1 MANLAISESPFSQRY
16 SASLRRFLRWLTRP
30 QVVLALIMLVIMF
43 YMVIIP
49 LYKLVETTATWQL
62 VDESRIEGAVEGEL
76 TLYHWKRMLTGFFGT
91 IYTYTPLKHSMTIAI
106 GTTLLAFFIGGSLAW
121 LVVRTDMPGRKLIN
135 QLAVLPYIMPSWTLA
150 QAWLVLF
157 KNRTQGGA
165 PGLFEYIVGQ
175 SPPDWLSYGP
185 VPIIICVALHYYTFF
200 FLFVSAA
207 LMSIDSNLEE
217 AGELMGANRW
227 RILRKITLPLVLPA
241 LLSGVIMTFSKSM
254 GTFGT
259 PNILGSP
266 IKYYVVSTM
275 MRGSLQA
282 GDKADSFVLAIVLI
296 MFSIVTISLN
306 QRLVGTRRSYET
318 IGGRGFVAMPSK
330 LRNWKNILL
339 ISVVIFQLAV
349 LLIPMGLLTYDTF
362 LLRSG
367 DFSFDNLT
375 LQNWIGEPNPS
386 YNDGEPGVLLNPRIW
401 KAAWNSIKLALY
413 TAFFTALLGVL
424 LGYSIVK
431 GRGTR
436 LSKLVDQLAYLPYVI
451 PGIAF
456 GAVYIAMFSR
466 PLGPISLFGLTIGP
480 YSLYGTFALLVI
492 VSIADKLPY
501 SSRSG
506 VSAMMQVGREL
517 EEAAQLAGASVWQR
531 FKRVIFPLTSAGFV
545 SGFLLTF
552 ITVMRELS
560 LIILLVTR
568 ETQVLAS
575 QTMRYIES
583 GRDQMAN
590 IVVIMLIL
598 ITVTGN
604 LILGRFRGGSLKKG
618 LGM

>member
-1 MANLAISESPFSQRY
+1 MTNLAITQSPFSQRFT
-16 SASLRRFLRWLTRP
+16 ASLRRFGRWLTRP
-30 QVVLALIMLVIMF
+30 QVILALIMLVVMF

-49 LYKLVETTATWQL
+49 LYKLVETTVTWQL
-62 VDESRIEGAVEGEL
+62 VDASRIDGAVEGEL
-76 TLYHWKRMLTGFFGT
+76 TLYHWTRMLTGIFGK
-91 IYTYTPLKHSMTIAI
+91 IYTYTPLQHSMTIAI
-106 GTTLLAFFIGGSLAW
+106 GTVLLALFIGGSLAW

-241 LLSGVIMTFSKSM
+241 MLSGVIMTFSKAL

-266 IKYYVVSTM
+266 IKYYVMSTM
-275 MRGSLQA
+275 MRGSLAA

-306 QRLVGTRRSYET
+306 QKLVGTRKSYET
-318 IGGRGFVAMPSK
+318 IGGRGFVSTPSK

-339 ISVVIFQLAV
+339 AMVVVFQLAV
-349 LLIPMGLLTYDTF
+349 LLIPMGLLIYDTF

-375 LQNWIGEPNPS
+375 LQNWIGQPNPK
-386 YNDGEPGVLLNPRIW
+386 YNDSEPGVLLNPRIW
-401 KAAWNSIKLALY
+401 KAAWNSIRLALI
-413 TAFFTALLGVL
+413 TAVFTALLGVL
-424 LGYSIVK
+424 LGYAIVK

-436 LSKLVDQLAYLPYVI
+436 LSKLVEQVAYLPYVI
-451 PGIAF
+451 PGIAL
-456 GAVYIAMFSR
+456 GAVYIAMFSKQ
-466 PLGPISLFGLTIGP
+466 IGP
-480 YSLYGTFALLVI
+480 LPSLYGTFALLVI

-517 EEAAQLAGASVWQR
+517 EEAAQIAGANVWQR
-531 FKRVIFPLTSAGFV
+531 FRRIIFPLTSAGFV
-545 SGFLLTF
+545 SGLLLTF

-575 QTMRYIES
+575 QTMRYIEA

-590 IVVIMLIL
+590 IVVILLIL

-604 LILGRFRGGSLKKG
+604 LIIGRFRGGSLKKG

>member
-1 MANLAISESPFSQRY
+1 MAISTMTQQPLSMRLL
-16 SASLRRFLRWLTRP
+16 AAWRRFILWLTRP
-30 QVVLALIMLVIMF
+30 QVVLALIMLVLMF

-49 LYKLVETTATWQL
+49 LYKLVETTVTWQL
-62 VDESRIEGAVEGEL
+62 SDLSRFPDAEVGGL
-76 TLYHWKRMLTGFFGT
+76 TAFHWVRMLTGIFGR
-91 IYTYTPLKHSMTIAI
+91 IYTYTPLQHSMTIAI
-106 GTTLLAFFIGGSLAW
+106 GTVVLSLLIGGSLAW
-121 LVVRTDMPGRKLIN
+121 LVVRTDMPGRKLVN

-157 KNRTQGGA
+157 KNRLAGGA
-165 PGLFEYIVGQ
+165 PGMYEAVLGV

-185 VPIIICVALHYYTFF
+185 VPIIICCALHYYTFF

-217 AGELMGANRW
+217 AGELMGASRW

-241 LLSGVIMTFSKSM
+241 LLSGFIMTFSKVM
-254 GTFGT
+254 GTFGG

-266 IKYYVVSTM
+266 VKYYVVATM
-275 MRGSLQA
+275 LRGSLAA
-282 GDKADSFVLAIVLI
+282 GDRADAFVLAIVLI
-296 MFSIVTISLN
+296 MFAMVTISLN

-318 IGGRGFVAMPSK
+318 IGGRGFVANASK
-330 LRNWKNILL
+330 LRNMKKIILTGV
-339 ISVVIFQLAV
+339 IIFQLLV
-349 LLIPMGLLTYDTF
+349 LIVPLGLLSYDTF
-362 LLRSG
+362 LLRTG
-367 DFSFDNLT
+367 DYSFSNLS
-375 LQNWIGEPNPS
+375 LQNWIGQPNPL
-386 YNDGEPGVLLNPRIW
+386 YNDGEPGVLLNPRVY
-401 KAAWNSIKLALY
+401 KTAWNSIKLALY

-436 LSKLVDQLAYLPYVI
+436 LSKLVDQLAYIPYVI

-456 GAVYIAMFSR
+456 GAVYIAMFAR
-466 PLGPISLFGLTIGP
+466 KIGP
-480 YSLYGTFALLVI
+480 LPSLYGTFALLVI
-492 VSIADKLPY
+492 VSVAKHIPY

-517 EEAAQLAGASVWQR
+517 EEAAQVAGANVWQR
-531 FKRVIFPLTSAGFV
+531 FRRIIFPLTTSGFV

-552 ITVMRELS
+552 ITTMRELS

-568 ETQVLAS
+568 DTQLLAS
-575 QTMRYIES
+575 LTMKYVEA

-590 IVVIMLIL
+590 IVILIL
-598 ITVTGN
+598 VAITVTGN
-604 LILGRFRGGSLKKG
+604 AIIGRFRGGSLKKG

>member
-1 MANLAISESPFSQRY
+1 MANAALVSTPLSQRLQA
-16 SASLRRFLRWLTRP
+16 SARRFYRWLTRP
-30 QVVLALIMLVIMF
+30 QVVLSLIMLVVMF

-49 LYKLVETTATWQL
+49 LYKLLETTVTWQL
-62 VDESRIEGAVEGEL
+62 VDVDRIDGAVEGGL
-76 TLYHWKRMLTGFFGT
+76 TLYHWQRMLTGIFGR
-91 IYTYTPLKHSMTIAI
+91 IYTYIPLQHSMTVAV
-106 GTTLLAFFIGGSLAW
+106 GTVFVAFFIGGSLAW
-121 LVVRTDMPGRKLIN
+121 LVVRTDLPGRKLIN

-165 PGLFEYIVGQ
+165 PGLFEYIVGH

-241 LLSGVIMTFSKSM
+241 LLSGVIMTFSKTM

-266 IKYYVVSTM
+266 VKYYVVSTM
-275 MRGSLQA
+275 MRGSLAA
-282 GDKADSFVLAIVLI
+282 GDRADSFVLAIVLI
-296 MFSIVTISLN
+296 MFSIVTIYVN
-306 QRLVGTRRSYET
+306 QKLVGTRKSYET
-318 IGGRGFVAMPSK
+318 IGGRGFVAMPAK
-330 LRNWKNILL
+330 LRNWKKFIL
-339 ISVVIFQLAV
+339 VMVIVFQLMV
-349 LLIPMGLLTYDTF
+349 LLIPLGLLTYDTF
-362 LLRSG
+362 LLRTG

-375 LQNWIGEPNPS
+375 LQNWIGQPNPT

-401 KAAWNSIKLALY
+401 KAAWNSIRLALY
-413 TAFFTALLGVL
+413 TSLFTALLGVL
-424 LGYSIVK
+424 LGYAIVK

-436 LSKLVDQLAYLPYVI
+436 LARLVDQLAYLPYVI

-456 GAVYIAMFSR
+456 GAVYIAMFAR
-466 PLGPISLFGLTIGP
+466 PIGP
-480 YSLYGTFALLVI
+480 LPSLYGTFALLVI

-506 VSAMMQVGREL
+506 VSAMMQVGHEL
-517 EEAAQLAGASVWQR
+517 EEAAQISGANVWQR
-531 FKRVIFPLTSAGFV
+531 FRRVIFPLTSAGFV

-575 QTMRYIES
+575 QTMRYIEA

-590 IVVIMLIL
+590 IVVLLLIV

-604 LILGRFRGGSLKKG
+604 LIIGRFRGGSLKKG

>member
-1 MANLAISESPFSQRY
+1 MAVPAITPQPLSQRLLAT
-16 SASLRRFLRWLTRP
+16 SRRFFHWLTKP
-30 QVVLALIMLVIMF
+30 HVVLALIMLVVMF
-43 YMVIIP
+43 VMVIIP
-49 LYKLVETTATWQL
+49 LYKLVETTITWQSSDL
-62 VDESRIEGAVEGEL
+62 SRFPDAVVGDL
-76 TLYHWKRMLTGFFGT
+76 TIFHWVRMLTGIFGT
-91 IYTYTPLKHSMTIAI
+91 IYTYTPLQHSMTIAI
-106 GTTLLAFFIGGSLAW
+106 GTVVLSLLIGGSLAW
-121 LVVRTDMPGRKLIN
+121 LVVRTDMPGRKLVN

-157 KNRTQGGA
+157 KNRLSGGA
-165 PGLFEYIVGQ
+165 PGMYESLLGV

-185 VPIIICVALHYYTFF
+185 VPIIICCALHYYTFF

-217 AGELMGANRW
+217 AGELMGASRW

-241 LLSGVIMTFSKSM
+241 LLSGFIMTFSKVM
-254 GTFGT
+254 GTFGG

-266 IKYYVVSTM
+266 VKYYVVATM
-275 MRGSLQA
+275 LRGSLAA
-282 GDKADSFVLAIVLI
+282 GDKADAFVLAIVLI
-296 MFSIVTISLN
+296 LFAMLTISLN

-318 IGGRGFVAMPSK
+318 IGGRGFVANASK
-330 LRNWKNILL
+330 LRDMKKIILTGV
-339 ISVVIFQLAV
+339 IIFQLLV
-349 LLIPMGLLTYDTF
+349 LIVPLGLLTYDTF
-362 LLRSG
+362 LLRAG
-367 DFSFDNLT
+367 DYSFSNLT
-375 LQNWIGEPNPS
+375 LQNWVGESNPK
-386 YNDGEPGVLLNPRIW
+386 YNDGEPGVLLNPRIY
-401 KAAWNSIKLALY
+401 KTAWNSIKLALY
-413 TAFFTALLGVL
+413 TAFFTAFLGII

-436 LSKLVDQLAYLPYVI
+436 LARLIDQLAYIPYVI

-456 GAVYIAMFSR
+456 GAVYIAMFAR
-466 PLGPISLFGLTIGP
+466 KMDPLP
-480 YSLYGTFALLVI
+480 SLYGTFALLVI
-492 VSIADKLPY
+492 VSVAKHLPY

-517 EEAAQLAGASVWQR
+517 EEAAQVAGANVWQR
-531 FKRVIFPLTSAGFV
+531 FRRIIFPLTISGFV

-552 ITVMRELS
+552 ITTMRELS

-568 ETQVLAS
+568 DTQLLAS
-575 QTMRYIES
+575 QTMKYVEA

-590 IVVIMLIL
+590 IVILILVL

-604 LILGRFRGGSLKKG
+604 AIIGRFGGGSLKKG